1 MSKSSHG
8 NGRPGPLTPVYID
21 SELRNT
27 RRKSGHQSVPSFY
40 RWKLETHK
48 VPLTCSPVLFTVRAL
63 GLRLLTPGRDSRGL
77 GEASSVWPPGSRR
90 ALPGVGG
97 KTKSLAL
104 FTASWQQEICVQYSS
119 VQEWKKEA
127 SQILFFE
134 CRVSWE
140 KKSKNYSFSFTR
152 CAGV

>member
-1 MSKSSHG
+1 M
-8 NGRPGPLTPVYID
+8 
-21 SELRNT
+21 
-27 RRKSGHQSVPSFY
+27 
-40 RWKLETHK
+40 ETKTQK
-48 VPLTCSPVLFTVRAL
+48 VPLTRSPVLFMVRAL

-77 GEASSVWPPGSRR
+77 GEASFASPPGSRR

-134 CRVSWE
+134 CRLSW
-140 KKSKNYSFSFTR
+140 KNKAKITR
-152 CAGV
+152 FPSLAVRESEEEGPGR